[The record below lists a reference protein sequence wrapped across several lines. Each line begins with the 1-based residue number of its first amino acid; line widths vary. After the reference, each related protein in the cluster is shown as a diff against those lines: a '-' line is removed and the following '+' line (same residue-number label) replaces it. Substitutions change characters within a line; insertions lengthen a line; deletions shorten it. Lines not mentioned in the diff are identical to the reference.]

1 MKDRLYVQKVMLSIG
16 GVASREDSEVIK
28 SSLEYIQ
35 LEKQNERLK
44 EALIKLRDV
53 TSETEH
59 DQRKRIME
67 MEKDVGEFEELQG
80 KTSRSF
86 FRNCLLNVI

>member
-1 MKDRLYVQKVMLSIG
+1 MFKKKKNLILTIG
-16 GVASREDSEVIK
+16 GAASREDSEVIK
-28 SSLEYIQ
+28 NSLEYIQ

-67 MEKDVGEFEELQG
+67 MEKDVGEFDQLQG
-80 KTSRSF
+80 INITIVF
-86 FRNCLLNVI
+86 AAVLLNLI